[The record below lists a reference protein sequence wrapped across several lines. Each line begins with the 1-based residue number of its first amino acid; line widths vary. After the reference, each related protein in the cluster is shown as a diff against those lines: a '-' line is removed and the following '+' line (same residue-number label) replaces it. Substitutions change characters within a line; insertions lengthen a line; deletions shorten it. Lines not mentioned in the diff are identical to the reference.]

1 LKLDHRRPRR
11 HRSSIVEEWGMNDVD
26 RTVGELLRAA
36 NRILL
41 LPPLGIADIIFR
53 AIVAIRDL
61 RVAAGIPGTGT
72 SQDAI
77 IRLAEVAANPTQ
89 FDTGQKQDALL
100 EAADMIRTLRIVA
113 HSGISLR
120 LAVID
125 HDEVAT

>member
-1 LKLDHRRPRR
+1 
-11 HRSSIVEEWGMNDVD
+11 MNDVD